1 MFSLTLR
8 EQFLV
13 AGILCALVTGVA
25 VKHWRD
31 ARREARRTAA
41 VAATDAPAGTR
52 HAKSP

>member
-13 AGILCALVTGVA
+13 TGVLLALVTGAA

-31 ARREARRTAA
+31 ARRASTPVVVEAAA
-41 VAATDAPAGTR
+41 HPWTTGR
-52 HAKSP
+52 

>member
-13 AGILCALVTGVA
+13 TGVLLALVTGAA

-31 ARREARRTAA
+31 ARRAS
-41 VAATDAPAGTR
+41 APVVVEAGTHPQTSGR
-52 HAKSP
+52 

>member
-13 AGILCALVTGVA
+13 MGVLLALVTGAA

-31 ARREARRTAA
+31 ARRAAGEHTSPAA
-41 VAATDAPAGTR
+41 VNTT
-52 HAKSP
+52 STL

>member
-13 AGILCALVTGVA
+13 AGILCALVTGAA

-31 ARREARRTAA
+31 ARREAVTTVVTA
-41 VAATDAPAGTR
+41 DAPAGTR
-52 HAKSP
+52 HVKSP

>member
-13 AGILCALVTGVA
+13 TGILFALVTGAA

-31 ARREARRTAA
+31 ARRATAA
-41 VAATDAPAGTR
+41 VAAAPAVAVAGGHSKT
-52 HAKSP
+52 P

>member
-13 AGILCALVTGVA
+13 LGVLFALVTGAA

-31 ARREARRTAA
+31 ARRAA
-41 VAATDAPAGTR
+41 VTPAVVQATGPT
-52 HAKSP
+52 HNP

>member
-13 AGILCALVTGVA
+13 LGILFALVTGAA

-31 ARREARRTAA
+31 AHRVA
-41 VAATDAPAGTR
+41 VPVVAQAGGPTYT
-52 HAKSP
+52 P

>member
-13 AGILCALVTGVA
+13 AGLLLALVTGAA

-31 ARREARRTAA
+31 ARRASNAPA
-41 VAATDAPAGTR
+41 VAAAGSLSSQT
-52 HAKSP
+52 P

>member
-13 AGILCALVTGVA
+13 AGILCALVTGFA

-31 ARREARRTAA
+31 QYREPVA
-41 VAATDAPAGTR
+41 VASTGVADVSRPNVR
-52 HAKSP
+52 

>member
-13 AGILCALVTGVA
+13 TGVLLALVTGAA

-31 ARREARRTAA
+31 ARRAATVAFA
-41 VAATDAPAGTR
+41 VAVEPSAQNPGR
-52 HAKSP
+52 

>member
-13 AGILCALVTGVA
+13 LGVLFALVTGAA

-31 ARREARRTAA
+31 ARRTS
-41 VAATDAPAGTR
+41 DAPAVAQTGGPT
-52 HAKSP
+52 HNP

>member
-13 AGILCALVTGVA
+13 TGILLALVTGAA

-31 ARREARRTAA
+31 SHRASTPAVAQA
-41 VAATDAPAGTR
+41 VAA
-52 HAKSP
+52 SPRNP

>member
-13 AGILCALVTGVA
+13 AGILLALVTGAA

-31 ARREARRTAA
+31 AHRANTPA
-41 VAATDAPAGTR
+41 VAVAGAISQRT
-52 HAKSP
+52 P

>member
-13 AGILCALVTGVA
+13 LGILFALVTGAA

-31 ARREARRTAA
+31 VHHAA
-41 VAATDAPAGTR
+41 AAPVVAQAGGPT
-52 HAKSP
+52 HTP